1 LVVEPVVVPVEDLL
15 EDRREVLEGV
25 LILQVLQGQAL

>member
-1 LVVEPVVVPVEDLL
+1 LVVVPVVVPVEELL